1 MRIYTFIHPLQGLSA
16 SIEVVTD
23 TAGEWFNFRNMK
35 LQTFSAIVSA
45 IKELFANIG
54 KEEIT
59 KRIKSEYNII
69 CVVIVRL
76 HVWQPII
83 SENR

>member
-1 MRIYTFIHPLQGLSA
+1 
-16 SIEVVTD
+16 
-23 TAGEWFNFRNMK
+23 MK

-69 CVVIVRL
+69 CVVIVHL
-76 HVWQPII
+76 HV
-83 SENR
+83 